1 MKKYNQYKDKGLSGL
16 MNLGNTCYINSS
28 LQILSHTYE
37 LNDFLNKEIYKKK
50 IKNIYDSAMILEWDD
65 LRKLMWKENCV
76 ISPGKFIKTIQ
87 KLSEIKD
94 MDMFTGYAQND
105 LPEFFIF
112 IIDCFHN
119 SLSREVNMTING
131 VAENETDIMA
141 TRCFEMIKNMYKKD
155 YSEIWNI
162 FYGTHIS
169 QIISIETGEI
179 YTSLPEPYFMIDL
192 PIPEGNKS
200 PSLLDCFDLYVK
212 GEILEGENAWFNEA
226 TGKKQDVQKKISY
239 WSFPSVLAIDLK
251 RFNASNRK
259 NQILVNFPIENLD
272 LSKYVI
278 GYKKEQYIYDLY
290 GICNHSGNV
299 NGGHYTAFIKNA
311 NGKWY
316 HYNDRE
322 VSEIRDHNKLITP
335 KAYCL
340 FYRKKTLH

>member
-1 MKKYNQYKDKGLSGL
+1 
-16 MNLGNTCYINSS
+16 
-28 LQILSHTYE
+28 
-37 LNDFLNKEIYKKK
+37 
-50 IKNIYDSAMILEWDD
+50 
-65 LRKLMWKENCV
+65 
-76 ISPGKFIKTIQ
+76 
-87 KLSEIKD
+87 
-94 MDMFTGYAQND
+94 
-105 LPEFFIF
+105 
-112 IIDCFHN
+112 
-119 SLSREVNMTING
+119 MTING

-192 PIPEGNKS
+192 PIPEGNKL